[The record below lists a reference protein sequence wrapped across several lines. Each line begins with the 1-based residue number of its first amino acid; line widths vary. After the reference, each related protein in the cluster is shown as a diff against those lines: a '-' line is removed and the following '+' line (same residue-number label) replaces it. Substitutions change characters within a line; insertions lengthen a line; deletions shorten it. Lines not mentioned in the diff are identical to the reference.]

1 VTLARAPTSSG
12 RGRAAARARRAAAP
26 RTAAPATLTLHR
38 ALSAGQRARRQRIVE
53 AALGLAAEG
62 GYDAVMMKDVAAR
75 AGVALGTVYRYFASK
90 DHLLAESLV
99 AWGGALGARL
109 RQAPPRGAAPGE
121 RVAEVFRRMARGV
134 EAQPELGVALTR
146 ALLSSDPSAFANRA
160 GLSAMMRDWIGLA
173 LGDAPVRDREGV
185 VAVLE
190 HVCFSCMISL
200 VNGQRTPREV
210 GEELERTARLLLGGA

>member
-1 VTLARAPTSSG
+1 VTVARAPAPSRRS
-12 RGRAAARARRAAAP
+12 RAAAARGAGP
-26 RTAAPATLTLHR
+26 PATLTLHR

-53 AALGLAAEG
+53 AALRLAAEG
-62 GYDAVMMKDVAAR
+62 GYEAVMMKDVAAR

-109 RQAPPRGAAPGE
+109 RQAPPRGATPGE
-121 RVAEVFRRMARGV
+121 RVAQVFRRMARGV
-134 EAQPELGVALTR
+134 EEQPELGVALTR
-146 ALLSSDPSAFANRA
+146 ALLSSDPSALANRS

-173 LGDAPVRDREGV
+173 IGDAPVRDGV

-210 GEELERTARLLLGGA
+210 GDELERTARLLLR

>member
-1 VTLARAPTSSG
+1 MAREVAVAGPT
-12 RGRAAARARRAAAP
+12 
-26 RTAAPATLTLHR
+26 TLTLHR
-38 ALSAGQRARRQRIVE
+38 ALSSRQRERRQRIVE
-53 AALGLAAEG
+53 AAMRLAAAG

-99 AWGGALGARL
+99 AWGGALGERL
-109 RQAPPRGAAPGE
+109 RRSPPRGDTPGE

-134 EAQPELGVALTR
+134 AAQPELGIALTR
-146 ALLSSDPSAFANRA
+146 ALLSCDASAFANRS
-160 GLSAMMRDWIGLA
+160 GLSGMMREWIGVA

-200 VNGQRTPREV
+200 VNGHRTPREV
-210 GEELERTARLLLGGA
+210 GEELERTARLLLG

>member
-1 VTLARAPTSSG
+1 MTEPARI
-12 RGRAAARARRAAAP
+12 
-26 RTAAPATLTLHR
+26 TLHR
-38 ALSAGQRARRQRIVE
+38 ALSGRQAARRQRIVE
-53 AALGLAAEG
+53 AATRLAATG

-99 AWGGALGARL
+99 AWGGVLAARL
-109 RQAPPRGAAPGE
+109 RVAPPRGDTPGE
-121 RVAEVFRRMARGV
+121 RVAQVFRRMARGV

-146 ALLSSDPSAFANRA
+146 ALLSCDPSVFANRS
-160 GLSAMMRDWIGLA
+160 GLSAMMREWIELA
-173 LGDAPVRDREGV
+173 LGDASVRDRAGV

-200 VNGQRTPREV
+200 VNGHRTAPEV
-210 GEELERTARLLLGGA
+210 GEELERAARLLLDGKRSSSSKRSAQRSGSAG